1 MAFSDSR
8 SWGVSLGLRIPALF
22 FNIFSIVCFSYAFPD
37 GMLIWIILF
46 SIVALWSL
54 IDLILLFDYR
64 DLHPGIDLGLDLLS
78 WLILGIMGL
87 IAIGFYFNTTGTAGF
102 DLPDYLLI
110 VLRVGAILAPIAAV
124 FHLVL
129 FVRACIHMHQRR
141 REGKKLNY
149 KISED
154 NRI

>member
-8 SWGVSLGLRIPALF
+8 SWGISLGLRIPALF
-22 FNIFSIVCFSYAFPD
+22 FNIFSIVCFSYAFPE

-54 IDLILLFDYR
+54 IDLIFLLDYR
-64 DLHPGIDLGLDLLS
+64 DFHPGIDLGLDLLS
-78 WLILGIMGL
+78 LLILGIMGI
-87 IAIGFYFNTTGTAGF
+87 IAIGLYFTNTSIVGLDVA
-102 DLPDYLLI
+102 DYCLTI
-110 VLRVGAILAPIAAV
+110 LRVGAVLAPIAAD

-129 FVRACIHMHQRR
+129 FVRACIHVHQRR

-149 KISED
+149 EISED